1 MQEYTFNLIKKEM
14 AVPVIKQ
21 EFVKIFHVITVSTY
35 RELSE

>member
-1 MQEYTFNLIKKEM
+1 MNTHFSILKKL

-21 EFVKIFHVITVSTY
+21 DFVKTFHIITVSTY